1 MMTSLVEVLR
11 AINQIFEAGIAI
23 TAFSLLIR
31 ALSFN
36 LRDRVSRSFAIV
48 LSCVVFIFTGEAV
61 GAAVSDLDS
70 IRVWVGV
77 QWVGILFLPAALQH
91 FSDSLLATTGRPS
104 RGRRRILII
113 LSYIFSTVL
122 IAAMAV
128 GQIVG
133 EVVVSSDNYPL
144 ATSTP
149 PSASAAFSLY
159 YLASVIMA
167 AVGIWRGYKR
177 TKLTASRRRI
187 SYLLVGV
194 VFLAIGSYPY
204 MHIGSSFAQGFPLLF
219 ISLVVFGNVGIFLCL
234 LTMAYAVAFF
244 GVPWPD
250 RVVRNRL
257 LKWVLRG
264 PIAVFVMLL
273 LLTLTIQMSDYFGD
287 RYTVAVPIIA
297 VISVLVTEHMIT
309 LVYPYIDRMLFN
321 RGEDDGFYSLQK
333 LSDQLISLGDL
344 RQFLDAIMAA
354 VCDQFQVS
362 TGFVAAASENEW
374 EVIFQVGR
382 WEGFKQEEFNK
393 FLVEKMPEINGQGD
407 TKLYSWGDFWIYPL
421 LTIEGAELIGL
432 IGVLKNAEQKPGAE
446 LIEPL
451 QVLGRR
457 ATRALEDRILQKQLF
472 KGLEELGPKIESIQ
486 RLRAAYRFD
495 QSGIYNEMD
504 ELESSVDMS
513 VWVKD
518 AMSHYWGGPKL
529 TDSPLVKL
537 RVVKGAISEHGGN
550 TVNALRSILRRA
562 LDQVKPEGEK
572 KLTPEWILYNILEMK
587 FIEGYKVR
595 EIATRLA
602 VSEAD
607 LYRKQRVAIEA
618 MAQAIIDM
626 ELKAREQ

>member
-1 MMTSLVEVLR
+1 MTSFIEVLR

-48 LSCVVFIFTGEAV
+48 LACVVLIFAGEAV
-61 GAAVSDLDS
+61 GEAVVNLDS
-70 IRVWVGV
+70 VRIWVGV

-104 RGRRRILII
+104 RGRRRSLIV
-113 LSYIFSTVL
+113 LSYIFSTILV
-122 IAAMAV
+122 AAMV
-128 GQIVG
+128 FGQFIG
-133 EVVVSSDNYPL
+133 LVVISSENYRV
-144 ATSTP
+144 ATITSAP
-149 PSASAAFSLY
+149 ASAAFSLY
-159 YLASVIMA
+159 YLASVILA
-167 AVGIWRGYKR
+167 AIGIWRGYKR

-204 MHIGSSFAQGFPLLF
+204 MHIGSTFAQGFPLFF

-234 LTMAYAVAFF
+234 LIMAYAVAFF

-264 PIAVFVMLL
+264 PISVFLMLL
-273 LLTLTIQMSDYFGD
+273 ILTLTIQISDFLGD
-287 RYTVAVPIIA
+287 RYTVAVPIAA
-297 VISVLVTEHMIT
+297 VVSVLLTEHLIT
-309 LVYPYIDRMLFN
+309 LVYPYIERLLFN
-321 RGEDDGFYSLQK
+321 RGEDDGFYSLQSF
-333 LSDQLISLGDL
+333 SDQLISLGDL

-362 TGFVAAASENEW
+362 TGFVAAASENGW
-374 EVIFQVGR
+374 EIVFQVGAR
-382 WEGFKQEEFNK
+382 EKFEGEEFTK
-393 FLVEKMPEINGQGD
+393 FLLEKMPEINGKGD
-407 TKLYSWGDFWIYPL
+407 SKLYSWGDFWIYPL
-421 LTIEGAELIGL
+421 ISVEEGELIGL
-432 IGVLKNAEQKPGAE
+432 IGVMKNAEQPPRE
-446 LIEPL
+446 DILEPL
-451 QVLGRR
+451 QILGRR
-457 ATRALEDRILQKQLF
+457 ATRALEDRTLQRQLF
-472 KGLEELGPKIESIQ
+472 IGLEELGPKIASIQ
-486 RLRAAYRFD
+486 RLRAAFRFD
-495 QSGIYNEMD
+495 QSGIYNEFA
-504 ELESSVDMS
+504 EVESAEDMS

-537 RVVKGAISEHGGN
+537 QIVKGALSDNGGN

-572 KLTPEWILYNILEMK
+572 KFTPEWILYNILEMK

-626 ELKAREQ
+626 EHKAREQ